1 MEANQNN
8 NNEQNNILSSSI
20 QGKYCFSSEEEK
32 FFEGKINEGEK
43 QIKNNSLDLN
53 YYINIEQNFS

>member
-43 QIKNNSLDLN
+43 LEIFVN
-53 YYINIEQNFS
+53 YRYFLFD